1 MLTNRRGAR
10 DGAGTRARRQVKK
23 SQGGTGAKR
32 RARAS
37 RPRARVGGF
46 SARLRPC
53 SSGARE
59 VVHLDDHPVDEPLAV
74 TVAVREAAR
83 LIGDLVPD
91 DRLPL
96 LVFHY
101 LDGRLTVLPAPGHLV
116 DAQHQ
121 APGIV
126 QGDLVRVPDHPPL
139 GPQLVDGVA
148 DPFLRVAAVVVHEL
162 EEWLEVL
169 DGAHDEA
176 PVRVPVGPLRH
187 RVARSL
193 LPVTTRC
200 PRQHPVV
207 CEILHLLVDGRAPL
221 LPRGVIAEVPIH
233 FNGEAGRLRAHHERH
248 LGAPA
253 GPYDLPVLVPDERL
267 VAPTQDHVA
276 TVDHDRHGIG
286 ILLHLLL
293 DPLQHEAVLGTVK
306 LPRRTCARVRDHG
319 VAVLSRAPARKPHRV
334 TGACLHGDDAD
345 VPDVADSSPV
355 TSQPALVIDAAVQRE
370 VLVLEALHRE
380 PVT

>member
-121 APGIV
+121 APGVV
-126 QGDLVRVPDHPPL
+126 QSDLVRVPEHPPL
-139 GPQLVDGVA
+139 GAHLVDGVA
-148 DPFLRVAAVVVHEL
+148 RPFLRVTAVVVHEL

-193 LPVTTRC
+193 LPVATRC
-200 PRQHPVV
+200 PRQNPVV
-207 CEILHLLVDGRAPL
+207 SEILHLLVDGRAPL
-221 LPRGVIAEVPIH
+221 LPRGVIPEVPIH
-233 FNGEAGRLRAHHERH
+233 
-248 LGAPA
+248 
-253 GPYDLPVLVPDERL
+253 
-267 VAPTQDHVA
+267 
-276 TVDHDRHGIG
+276 
-286 ILLHLLL
+286 
-293 DPLQHEAVLGTVK
+293 
-306 LPRRTCARVRDHG
+306 
-319 VAVLSRAPARKPHRV
+319 
-334 TGACLHGDDAD
+334 
-345 VPDVADSSPV
+345 
-355 TSQPALVIDAAVQRE
+355 
-370 VLVLEALHRE
+370 
-380 PVT
+380 